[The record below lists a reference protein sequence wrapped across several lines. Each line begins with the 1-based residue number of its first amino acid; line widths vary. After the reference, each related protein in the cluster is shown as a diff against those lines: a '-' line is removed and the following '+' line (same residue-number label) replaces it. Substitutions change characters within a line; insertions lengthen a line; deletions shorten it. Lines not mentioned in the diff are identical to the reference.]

1 MAAWDNDPIITP
13 APQVA
18 PSAATAPPVA
28 AAAPAA
34 NPWDNDPIV
43 QAAPKPVAAA
53 VPAPAVAQ
61 PAPVP
66 TQQLSPIPSP
76 LGSPP
81 ATAPAQAAAP
91 ATPEPGFLDKVGNF
105 FTGADRETRATNELP
120 ELQNSGLLA
129 GLGMSPA
136 KAAALS
142 ATLATTLDPE
152 EMSRILKASSP
163 DIGVEQDEKG
173 NFIVAN
179 NKTGAQAVVN
189 KPGVSGLDALQLA
202 ATAGAYA
209 PSGGA
214 ASLVGKGILKS
225 AAAVGAASALTETG
239 LQAAQAA
246 EGGSFDPAD
255 VALAGVGGAGGD
267 LVAQGVGAIGKAA
280 RSAIAGRKAEGDALV
295 SGYDAAVAG
304 GETPTS
310 AAQRL
315 IGDVPAGTQ
324 QTAAEAVVN
333 ATNSSGRAQDKNIAA
348 VVEQAAPDQAV
359 LDAAQRLQ
367 LGAELTPAQYSSN
380 QAYREIEQGLASI
393 PGSPLTVQQTNAHE
407 ALAQRADKLITD
419 FGGSTDKGQFSD
431 EFKNQGLDTV
441 SRLDQGATNLYGQ
454 VSAAIPKDAPAVADN
469 ALAHLQARL
478 TTLNGDTSLLTT
490 PEQRAYRALAADPD
504 VGKPL
509 VSTVG
514 LKVPERHAATAQA
527 LAQDA
532 DGLVTDLGGSFDK
545 ARFSDTYKAQNLATV
560 EKLEKQSDDIFQQ
573 INKAIPATYSAPATT
588 TVGVLNQKLDDFG
601 GRSALMS
608 TAERRTL
615 SNLSPKEGPLPG
627 EIVEPTYAALDAVRR
642 QVGAGYKGR
651 GIFAQSDTA
660 DLDLLYGTLSQDQQ
674 RIVDEVSPEL
684 GAQFKLGKSLI
695 VERKGIERGLK
706 STIGIDLTGSVANKL
721 STSLKA
727 LSTGDFQGFDRTIAN
742 VPDNLKRQAVATA
755 LSDVFTGG
763 KGKELNVP
771 ALTTWYENL
780 SKNPAAK
787 ARLTNLLPAP
797 AVQRLERLYANSKL
811 LQDTVTGK
819 APDNTLRTPSFTSLD
834 NIRRQAETKLRA
846 TNFPG
851 EDAKAIE
858 GLHIALLSDQQ
869 RVADAH
875 GVGDSFKYARDLSAK
890 RDEAHGNLADLLGDD
905 LHGALSSRLG
915 TSVDQLKKGDLRSFD
930 TIMEKIPENMRQ
942 RAVLTA
948 LNNAFTSGSRN
959 APQLTATGFA
969 NWYGGIS
976 RHAAS
981 KQRLLSYLPEEAGK
995 QLEDIYTVAKA
1006 MSDAAGAK
1014 IHSGRIEAVLKGFS
1028 AENGMLAKIWD
1039 VGKQASA
1046 AEGVSHAL
1054 GFPGAGT
1061 AGVLLKTLSSQKVP
1075 INEAASKFLASERY
1089 RDALKAYVI
1098 AGGTMRANVLARQKQ
1113 LMRTSV
1119 YKKWAAALGSE
1130 SAARIA
1136 AVGPLVY
1143 LTEQTSTKD

>member
-1 MAAWDNDPIITP
+1 MDDWNSISSVQTP
-13 APQVA
+13 AQDWDSISTVKAAVSPGVGTAAVSA
-18 PSAATAPPVA
+18 PSPATSPVTAQAPDSQTSSTA
-28 AAAPAA
+28 
-34 NPWDNDPIV
+34 
-43 QAAPKPVAAA
+43 
-53 VPAPAVAQ
+53 
-61 PAPVP
+61 
-66 TQQLSPIPSP
+66 LSPI
-76 LGSPP
+76 
-81 ATAPAQAAAP
+81 APAQTGSQPTPEPPAA
-91 ATPEPGFLDKVGNF
+91 TEPGFLDKAGNF

-152 EMSRILKASSP
+152 EISRILKASSP

-173 NFIVAN
+173 NFLVAN
-179 NKTGAQAVVN
+179 NKTGARAVVN
-189 KPGVSGLDALQLA
+189 KPGFSGLDALQLG
-202 ATAGAYA
+202 ATAAAYA

-214 ASLVGKGILKS
+214 ASLVGRGVLKS

-239 LQAAQAA
+239 LQAAQASQ
-246 EGGSFDPAD
+246 GGSFDPAD
-255 VALAGVGGAGGD
+255 IALAGVGGAGGD
-267 LVAQGVGAIGKAA
+267 LVAQGVGALGKAA
-280 RSAIAGRKAEGDALV
+280 RSAIAGRKAQGDALV

-304 GETPTS
+304 GESPAS
-310 AAQRL
+310 AAQRFG
-315 IGDVPAGTQ
+315 GDVPAPTQ

-348 VVEQAAPDQAV
+348 VVEQAAPDQSV

-380 QAYREIEQGLASI
+380 QAYREVEQGLASI

-441 SRLDQGATNLYGQ
+441 NRLDQGASNLYGQ
-454 VSAAIPKDAPAVADN
+454 VSAAIPKDAPAAADN
-469 ALAHLQARL
+469 ALAHLQSRL
-478 TTLNGDTSLLTT
+478 AALNGDTSLLTT

-514 LKVPERHAATAQA
+514 LKVPERYAPAAQA
-527 LAQDA
+527 VAQDA
-532 DGLVTDLGGSFDK
+532 NGLVSDLGGSFDK

-560 EKLEKQSDDIFQQ
+560 DKLEKQSDEIFQQ
-573 INKAIPATYSAPATT
+573 INKAIPATYSAPATS
-588 TVGVLNQKLDDFG
+588 TVGFLNQKLEDFG

-608 TAERRTL
+608 SAERRTL
-615 SNLSPKEGPLPG
+615 ANLSPKEGSLPG

-642 QVGAGYKGR
+642 QVGAGYKRR
-651 GIFAQSDTA
+651 GIFAEADTA
-660 DLDLLYGTLSQDQQ
+660 DLDALYGTLSQDQQ
-674 RIVDEVSPEL
+674 RIVDQVSPEL
-684 GAQFKLGKSLI
+684 GAQFKQGKDLI
-695 VERKGIERGLK
+695 IQRKGIENGLK
-706 STIGIDLTGSVANKL
+706 STIGIDLSGSVANKL

-727 LSTGDFQGFDRTIAN
+727 LSNGDFQSFDRTVAN
-742 VPDNLKRQAVATA
+742 IPDNLKRPAIATA
-755 LSDVFTGG
+755 LSDAFTGG

-771 ALTTWYENL
+771 ALTAWYENL
-780 SKNPAAK
+780 SKNSVAK
-787 ARLTNLLPAP
+787 ARLTDLLPAP

-819 APDNTLRTPSFTSLD
+819 VPDNTLRTPSFSSLD
-834 NIRRQAETKLRA
+834 NIRRQAESKLKA
-846 TNFPG
+846 SNFPG
-851 EDAKAIE
+851 EDSQAIA
-858 GLHIALLSDQQ
+858 GLHSALLTDQQ
-869 RVADAH
+869 KVADAH
-875 GVGDSFKYARDLSAK
+875 GVGSSFKYARDLSAK
-890 RDEAHGNLADLLGDD
+890 RDEAHGNLTDLLGKD
-905 LHGALSSRLG
+905 LHGALSSKLG
-915 TSVDQLKKGDLRSFD
+915 TSVDQLKKGDFRSFD
-930 TIMEKIPENMRQ
+930 AVMSKIPENMRQ
-942 RAVLTA
+942 GAVLTS

-969 NWYGGIS
+969 NWYGGIT
-976 RHAAS
+976 RHAGA
-981 KQRLLSYLPEEAGK
+981 KQKLLSYLPEDAGK

-1028 AENGMLAKIWD
+1028 ADNGMIAKIWD
-1039 VGKQASA
+1039 VGKQAAA

-1061 AGVLLKTLSSQKVP
+1061 VGVLVKVLSAQKLP

-1113 LMRTSV
+1113 LTRTSI
-1119 YKKWAAALGSE
+1119 YKKWVGALGHEAAA
-1130 SAARIA
+1130 RVA

-1143 LTEQTSTKD
+1143 LTEESAE